1 MTAPPVAPALREAID
16 NPQRI
21 KGVGRHSPV
30 AGLDRRSVGFVD
42 VLAQSVSA
50 VAPSA
55 ASTTVPV
62 MVAATAGSTTVWAI
76 GAAMLLCMIVAST
89 VNQFARRISS
99 TGSLYTFV
107 AKGLGPAAGS
117 VTGVAMLVG
126 YGFIAMF
133 SLTGASL
140 YLTFLLGK
148 FWPEAMSSGLVV
160 SILIVAISGLCFV
173 ILARG
178 IRLST
183 RVTLLVESV
192 SVAIIIV
199 LIIALLTVQPAGID
213 WSIITAEALRTG
225 EVSLGDF
232 MTGAVLAI
240 TAFVGFESAAAL
252 GVEARRPFATIPRAI
267 TWTVIVA
274 GILYLLSSY
283 SQLVGFS
290 ALNRDIVSSASPV
303 NELAAAYGIEWV
315 GILLDASI
323 ATSFFACAVA
333 STTAMTR
340 VMFSM
345 GREGLLP
352 SVFGRTSTPHRT
364 PIVAIAIALPALAAV
379 PLILI
384 ASGSGAW
391 ETMTLVIV
399 GAAAGYIV
407 AYILV
412 CIAGPVFLWRLGELT
427 IWPALRACGAAVILA
442 LVLGVYL
449 VAEATSVQSAGVWLF
464 LLFVGVGSAYTLI
477 TRRRKPW
484 LRHRIGVH
492 DETVIGDVLGGD
504 RDQGMP

>member
-1 MTAPPVAPALREAID
+1 MSAPPVAPALREAID
-16 NPQRI
+16 NPQRVL
-21 KGVGRHSPV
+21 GVGQHSPM

-55 ASTTVPV
+55 AATTVPI
-62 MVAATAGSTTVWAI
+62 MVAAVAGSATVWAI
-76 GAAMLLCMIVAST
+76 GAAMLLCMVVAST

-107 AKGLGPAAGS
+107 AKGLGPAAAS

-140 YLTFLLGK
+140 YLSFLLGK
-148 FWPEAMSSGLVV
+148 FWPGAMSSGIVV
-160 SILIVAISGLCFV
+160 SILIVAIAGLCFWV
-173 ILARG
+173 LARG

-199 LIIALLTVQPAGID
+199 LIVALLMVQPAGID
-213 WSIITAEALRTG
+213 WSIVSAEALRTG
-225 EVSLGDF
+225 EVPLGDF

-274 GILYLLSSY
+274 GILYVFASY
-283 SQLVGFS
+283 SQLVGFN
-290 ALNRDIVSSASPV
+290 ALGRDIVDSTSPV
-303 NELAAAYGIEWV
+303 NDLAAAYGIEWV

-333 STTAMTR
+333 STTALTR
-340 VMFSM
+340 VLFSM

-352 SVFGRTSTPHRT
+352 ELFGRASRSQRT
-364 PIVAIAIALPALAAV
+364 PIVAIAIALPVLAAV
-379 PLILI
+379 PIVLIL
-384 ASGSGAW
+384 SGSGVW
-391 ETMTLVIV
+391 ETMSLVIV

-427 IWPALRACGAAVILA
+427 AGPAVRAIGAAVILA

-449 VAEATSVQSAGVWLF
+449 VAEVTSAQSAGVWLF
-464 LLFVGVGSAYTLI
+464 LLFVGVGSAYTLV

-484 LRHRIGVH
+484 LRHSIGVH
-492 DETVIGDVLGGD
+492 DETVIADVLGGD
-504 RDQGMP
+504 RHPGAP